1 MNHCGTKK
9 LNTER
14 LVLRRFTIEDAKDMY
29 RNLCSDSRVNRF
41 LTWELHKSLTDTEEL
56 MRTFVER
63 YENPA
68 RYCWAI
74 VDRATSEVIGTIAAP
89 TVKERTE
96 TVEVTYAISYNRW
109 GQGIAAEAL
118 KAVINFL
125 FTEVGV
131 NRIEAGHD
139 INNPNSGKVMEKAG
153 MSKEGI
159 LRKAGRNNQGIFDL
173 VMYSIL
179 KEDYEKDDSLKIYLE
194 DGKIKVKGTVNLGYI
209 GSFKDSQIELED
221 SLEDIRE
228 WDIIEEYY
236 NPNCSD
242 DELIS
247 YLNVYY
253 KTLIKK
259 IEENIDNIN
268 GTFLLQVFTDMDN
281 SELDFMTIDGL
292 FDEGKLLYGNEE
304 DIAEVYNPVR
314 QGLNSLS
321 PYLETPNDGSIPK
334 GHLESVLRSFYPMF
348 NFDYFLKNI
357 VPEYIGLG
365 DGEISFQCSDNFD
378 CAILCGAYAVLDEE
392 LAFSDWHNY

>member
-1 MNHCGTKK
+1 MNHS
-9 LNTER
+9 
-14 LVLRRFTIEDAKDMY
+14 V
-29 RNLCSDSRVNRF
+29 
-41 LTWELHKSLTDTEEL
+41 
-56 MRTFVER
+56 
-63 YENPA
+63 
-68 RYCWAI
+68 
-74 VDRATSEVIGTIAAP
+74 
-89 TVKERTE
+89 
-96 TVEVTYAISYNRW
+96 
-109 GQGIAAEAL
+109 
-118 KAVINFL
+118 
-125 FTEVGV
+125 
-131 NRIEAGHD
+131 
-139 INNPNSGKVMEKAG
+139 
-153 MSKEGI
+153 
-159 LRKAGRNNQGIFDL
+159 
-173 VMYSIL
+173 L
-179 KEDYEKDDSLKIYLE
+179 KEDYEKNDSLKIYLE
-194 DGKIKVKGTVNLGYI
+194 DGKIKVKGTINLGYI

-236 NPNCSD
+236 NPECSD
-242 DELIS
+242 DELVS
-247 YLNVYY
+247 YLNVYF

-259 IEENIDNIN
+259 IEENIANIN

>member
-1 MNHCGTKK
+1 MNH
-9 LNTER
+9 
-14 LVLRRFTIEDAKDMY
+14 
-29 RNLCSDSRVNRF
+29 
-41 LTWELHKSLTDTEEL
+41 
-56 MRTFVER
+56 
-63 YENPA
+63 
-68 RYCWAI
+68 
-74 VDRATSEVIGTIAAP
+74 
-89 TVKERTE
+89 
-96 TVEVTYAISYNRW
+96 
-109 GQGIAAEAL
+109 
-118 KAVINFL
+118 
-125 FTEVGV
+125 
-131 NRIEAGHD
+131 
-139 INNPNSGKVMEKAG
+139 
-153 MSKEGI
+153 
-159 LRKAGRNNQGIFDL
+159 
-173 VMYSIL
+173 SIL
-179 KEDYEKDDSLKIYLE
+179 KEDYEKDDSLRIYLE
-194 DGKIKVKGTVNLGYI
+194 DGKIKVKGTINLGYI
-209 GSFKDSQIELED
+209 GLFKDSQIEMED
-221 SLEDIRE
+221 SLEEIRE

-236 NPNCSD
+236 NPGCSD
-242 DELIS
+242 DELVS
-247 YLNVYY
+247 YLNVYF

-259 IEENIDNIN
+259 IEDNIDNIN